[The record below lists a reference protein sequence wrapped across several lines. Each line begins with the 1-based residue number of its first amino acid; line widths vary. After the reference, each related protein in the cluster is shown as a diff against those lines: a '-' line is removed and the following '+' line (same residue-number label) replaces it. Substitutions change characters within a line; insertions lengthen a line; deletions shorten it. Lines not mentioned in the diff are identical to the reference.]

1 MPLVFSQIS
10 HSYGATPVLHEL
22 DFAVEPGQITCLL
35 GPSGGGKSTLL
46 RLAAGLEK
54 VQRGEIHVDN
64 EVLANDGLH
73 PPPEARPVGLMFQ
86 ENALFPNMTVAENI
100 AFGIRDL
107 SRREQQEKVKELLEL
122 VGLDEYGQRYP
133 HQLSGGQQQRIA
145 LVRSLAPEPK
155 ILLMDEPYASIDI
168 TLRRTLREAARR
180 TIKEK
185 GTTAILVT
193 HDPDEAMEMADSI
206 AVLDQGVIAQ
216 VGTPQEVFESPATV
230 AVATLFGGSQRLAI
244 TAADE
249 HGFDTAFGRIQA
261 EAERLSSYRD
271 AHTLVVRPKGLSLK
285 KNEKSDVVI
294 SGLRYIGHDWLAFL
308 TNNITPSATEPLRVL
323 IDDVSQYQLGDRVD
337 LIANQTGVF
346 LFK

>member
-10 HSYGATPVLHEL
+10 HSYGVTPVLKEL

-46 RLAAGLEK
+46 RLAAGLER
-54 VQRGEIHVDN
+54 VQHGEIHVDD
-64 EVLANDGLH
+64 ELLASAGLH

-100 AFGIRDL
+100 TFGIRNL
-107 SRREQQEKVKELLEL
+107 SRRGQQEKVQELLQL
-122 VGLDEYGQRYP
+122 VGLENYGHRYP

-193 HDPDEAMEMADSI
+193 HDPDEAMEMADKI

-216 VGTPQEVFESPATV
+216 IGTPQEIVESPATV
-230 AVATLFGGSQRLAI
+230 AVATMFGGSQRLDI
-244 TAADE
+244 SAADDR
-249 HGFDTAFGRIQA
+249 GFDTAFGRIQA
-261 EAERLSSYRD
+261 EADRLHSYRD
-271 AHTLVVRPKGLSLK
+271 AHTLVVRPKGIRLA
-285 KNEKSDVVI
+285 KNEQSNVVI
-294 SGLRYIGHDWLAFL
+294 SDLRYIGDDWLAFL
-308 TNNITPSATEPLRVL
+308 TNMDTSTMTEPLRVL
-323 IDDVSQYQLGDRVD
+323 IHDVNEYRLGDRVD
-337 LIANQTGVF
+337 LIANEAGIF
-346 LFK
+346 LYK